1 MLTVI
6 KVLFSLAI
14 AVFALL
20 AFGEGMVQEALHAA
34 RLRSVA
40 TQIDIKLPS
49 APEAAKPGEIVL
61 VTGAM
66 QGETINLGADNPSFP
81 GAFIVSRHLD
91 RRTGLINQRWR
102 SVESKRWISASG
114 RLGPW
119 TLSPAIYNRALDG
132 SRPAQPQ
139 REFTAPRVVEGTAVM
154 PRSLAVDGNALQF
167 NAGGELYRLDYQV
180 WSGNQPF
187 TVLAQ
192 VANDKSLVPFL
203 VPGLQGAPFS
213 AMAAGA
219 HPDPSFLLELSDR
232 DVLSSLGILVL
243 LVLFGALG
251 WFAVL
256 RRIWDQGFFR
266 TVGDSL
272 WRGAAMVA
280 PMMLIAF
287 WPATNTN
294 FIWIAAASVGGAAG
308 VLFLLIG
315 LVYAEWTE

>member
-6 KVLFSLAI
+6 KVLLSLAI
-14 AVFALL
+14 AVFALF
-20 AFGEGMVQEALHAA
+20 AFGQGMVQEALHAA
-34 RLRSVA
+34 RLRTVA
-40 TQIDIKLPS
+40 TQVDIKLP
-49 APEAAKPGEIVL
+49 ATPEEAKPGEIVM
-61 VTGAM
+61 VTGPM
-66 QGETINLGADNPSFP
+66 QGETIDLGGDNPTFH
-81 GAFIVSRHLD
+81 GAFIVTRYLD
-91 RRTGLINQRWR
+91 RRTGLINKRWS

-119 TLSPAIYNRALDG
+119 PLSPAIYARALDG
-132 SRPAQPQ
+132 SRPARPQ
-139 REFTAPRVVEGTAVM
+139 SEFGAPRIIEGAVVTPRNLAVEGNTQ
-154 PRSLAVDGNALQF
+154 RF
-167 NAGGELYRLDYQV
+167 NVGDDLYRLGFVV

-192 VANDKSLVPFL
+192 VANDKSLVPFR

-213 AMAAGA
+213 AMAEGTRQ
-219 HPDPSFLLELSDR
+219 DPSFLLELSHR
-232 DVLSSLGILVL
+232 DVISNLGILVL

-251 WFAVL
+251 WYSVL
-256 RRIWDQGFFR
+256 RRIWVQGFFR

-272 WRGAAMVA
+272 WRSAAMVA
-280 PMMLIAF
+280 PMLLIAF

-308 VLFLLIG
+308 VLFLLVG

>member
-6 KVLFSLAI
+6 KVLLSLAI
-14 AVFALL
+14 AVFALF

-34 RLRSVA
+34 RLRTVA
-40 TQIDIKLPS
+40 TQIDIKLP
-49 APEAAKPGEIVL
+49 ATPEDAKPGEIVL
-61 VTGAM
+61 VTGTM
-66 QGETINLGADNPSFP
+66 QGETIDLGADNPAFH
-81 GAFIVSRHLD
+81 GAFIVTRHLD
-91 RRTGLINQRWR
+91 RRTGLINKRWR

-139 REFTAPRVVEGTAVM
+139 RDFTAPRVVEGAAIQ
-154 PRSLAVDGNALQF
+154 PRNLKVEGNDLEF
-167 NAGGELYRLDYQV
+167 NAGDELYRLAYVV
-180 WSGNQPF
+180 WPGSQPF
-187 TVLAQ
+187 TVLAK
-192 VANDKSLVPFL
+192 VASDKSLVPFL

-213 AMAAGA
+213 AMAAGT
-219 HPDPSFLLELSDR
+219 HPDPSFLLELSSR
-232 DVLSSLGILVL
+232 DALSNLGILVL

-266 TVGDSL
+266 TIGDSL
-272 WRGAAMVA
+272 WRSAAMVA

>member
-1 MLTVI
+1 MLTVF
-6 KVLFSLAI
+6 KVLLSLAI

-34 RLRSVA
+34 RLRTVA
-40 TQIDIKLPS
+40 TQIDIKLPGT
-49 APEAAKPGEIVL
+49 PEDAKPGEIVL

-66 QGETINLGADNPSFP
+66 QGETIDLGADNPTFQ
-81 GAFIVSRHLD
+81 GAFIITRHLD
-91 RRTGLINQRWR
+91 RRTGLINKRWS
-102 SVESKRWISASG
+102 SVESKRWVSAAG

-119 TLSPAIYNRALDG
+119 VLSPAIYARALDG

-139 REFTAPRVVEGTAVM
+139 SEFGAPHIVEGAAVI
-154 PRSLAVDGNALQF
+154 PRNLAVEGNALRF
-167 NAGGELYRLDYQV
+167 NAGDELYRLAYVV

-192 VANDKSLVPFL
+192 VAKDKSLVPFL

-219 HPDPSFLLELSDR
+219 HRDPAFLLELSGR
-232 DVLSSLGILVL
+232 DTLRNLGILVL
-243 LVLFGALG
+243 LVAFGALG
-251 WFAVL
+251 WYAVL
-256 RRIWDQGFFR
+256 RRIWAQGFFR

-272 WRGAAMVA
+272 WRSAAMVA

-294 FIWIAAASVGGAAG
+294 FIWIAAASIGGAAG